1 MTRRQSYFAK
11 QKLIG
16 LGMMIASILVSW
28 FIKDVTCICL
38 ISIPLGLCLMFTKR
52 MILVDSYYRELEEKM
67 ERTQ

>member
-16 LGMMIASILVSW
+16 LGMIIASILVTCLNT
-28 FIKDVTCICL
+28 IAICICL
-38 ISIPLGLCLMFTKR
+38 ITIPLGLYSIFTKN
-52 MILVDSYYRELEEKM
+52 MILVDSYFRDMEERM